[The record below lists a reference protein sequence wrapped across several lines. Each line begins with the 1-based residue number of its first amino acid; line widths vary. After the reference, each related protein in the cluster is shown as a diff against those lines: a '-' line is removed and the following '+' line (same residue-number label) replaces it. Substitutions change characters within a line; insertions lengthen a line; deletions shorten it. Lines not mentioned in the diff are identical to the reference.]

1 MNSTILTNR
10 HDFLLLFEVTNGNPN
25 GDPDA
30 GNMPRLDPNTNRGLV
45 TDVCLKRKVRNFL
58 DLFPPARD
66 GDTANGFNILIK
78 QGAVI
83 ETEQKKGIKAA
94 VESLPKDATDSKKAE
109 TAKNWLC
116 REFFDVRTFGGVL
129 STGDDVLKGSAFG
142 QVRGPVQFTFG
153 QSFHAITP
161 LEVTITRCA
170 VTKEEDRAKER
181 TMGNKHIV
189 PYGLYAAKGYISPAF
204 AEKTGFT
211 DADLALLF
219 QALLSMFEH
228 DRSAA
233 RGEMIVRGIYDF
245 EHVGTQHANNAEQ
258 NKREA
263 RLGCAHAHVLIEG
276 VKVAL
281 SDEAKAAGKTFPES
295 FADYAVNNTWTAEN
309 LPKGI
314 KLHLRHVGPDAVI
327 GPRQG

>member
-1 MNSTILTNR
+1 MSILTNR

-58 DLFPPARD
+58 ELFPPARESS
-66 GDTANGFNILIK
+66 TANGHSILIK

-83 ETEQKKGIKAA
+83 EREQKKGEVAA
-94 VESLPKDATDSKKAE
+94 AESLPKGTDNQKAE
-109 TAKNWLC
+109 TAMKWLC
-116 REFFDVRTFGGVL
+116 REFFDLRTFGGVI
-129 STGDDVLKGSAFG
+129 STGDGVLKGSAFG

-170 VTKEEDRAKER
+170 VTKEEDAKKER

-211 DADLALLF
+211 DTDLELLF
-219 QALLSMFEH
+219 QAILSMFEH

-233 RGEMIVRGIYDF
+233 RGEMIVRGLYDF
-245 EHVGTQHANNAEQ
+245 EHVGTQHENNAEQ

-263 RLGCAHAHVLIEG
+263 RLGCAHAHKLIEG
-276 VKVAL
+276 IKVDL
-281 SDEAKAAGKTFPES
+281 SAEAKAAGKTFPES
-295 FADYAVNNTWTAEN
+295 FADYAVTNTWTADT

-314 KLHLRHVGPDAVI
+314 KLHFRHDGTTLGPK
-327 GPRQG
+327 QG

>member
-1 MNSTILTNR
+1 MSTSILTNR

-30 GNMPRLDPNTNRGLV
+30 GNLPRLDPNTNRGMV

-58 DLFPPARD
+58 ELFPPSRAD
-66 GDTANGFNILIK
+66 EKDNGYNILIK

-83 ETEQKKGIKAA
+83 ERAQQDGIKAGK
-94 VESLPKDATDSKKAE
+94 EEGSLPGASHAE
-109 TAKNWLC
+109 RAKNWLC

-170 VTKEEDRAKER
+170 VTKEEDAKKER

-189 PYGLYAAKGYISPAF
+189 PYGLYAAKGYVSPAF

-211 DADLALLF
+211 EADLALLF

-233 RGEMIVRGIYDF
+233 RGEMIVRGLYDF

-263 RLGCAHAHVLIEG
+263 RLGCAHAHVLLEG
-276 VKVAL
+276 IKVAL

-295 FADYAVNNTWTAEN
+295 FADYTVTNTWTAEN
-309 LPKGI
+309 LPRGI

-327 GPRQG
+327 SHA

>member
-1 MNSTILTNR
+1 MSTSILTNR

-58 DLFPPARD
+58 DLFPPTRES
-66 GDTANGFNILIK
+66 DTVNGYNILIK

-83 ETEQKKGIKAA
+83 ETEQKKGEVAA
-94 VESLPKDATDSKKAE
+94 AESLPKGTKDQQAE
-109 TAKNWLC
+109 FAKNWLC
-116 REFFDVRTFGGVL
+116 REFFDVRTFGGVI
-129 STGDDVLKGSAFG
+129 STGDGVLKGSAFG

-170 VTKEEDRAKER
+170 VTKEEDAKKER

-219 QALLSMFEH
+219 QALLAMFEH

-233 RGEMIVRGIYDF
+233 RGEMIVRGLYDF
-245 EHVGTQHANNAEQ
+245 EHVGTQHPNNADQ
-258 NKREA
+258 NKRES
-263 RLGCAHAHVLIEG
+263 RLGCAHAHKLFEG
-276 VKVAL
+276 ITVDLKSEV
-281 SDEAKAAGKTFPES
+281 KAAGKTFPES
-295 FADYAVNNTWTAEN
+295 FGDYAVVNTWTAEN
-309 LPKGI
+309 LPMGI
-314 KLHLRHVGPDAVI
+314 KLHLRHEGTSL

>member
-1 MNSTILTNR
+1 MSAIANR
-10 HDFLLLFEVTNGNPN
+10 YEFVYLFDVTNGNPN

-58 DLFPPARD
+58 ELFPPARESS
-66 GDTANGFNILIK
+66 TANGHSILIK

-83 ETEQKKGIKAA
+83 EREQKKGEVAA
-94 VESLPKDATDSKKAE
+94 AESLPKGTDNQKAE
-109 TAKNWLC
+109 TAMKWLC
-116 REFFDVRTFGGVL
+116 REFFDLRTFGGVI
-129 STGDDVLKGSAFG
+129 STGDGVLKGSAFG

-170 VTKEEDRAKER
+170 VTKEEDAKKER

-211 DADLALLF
+211 DTDLELLF
-219 QALLSMFEH
+219 QAILSMFEH

-233 RGEMIVRGIYDF
+233 RGEMIVRGLYDF
-245 EHVGTQHANNAEQ
+245 EHVGTQHENNAEQ

-263 RLGCAHAHVLIEG
+263 RLGCAHAHKLIEG
-276 VKVAL
+276 IKVDL
-281 SDEAKAAGKTFPES
+281 SAEAKAAGKTFPES
-295 FADYAVNNTWTAEN
+295 FADYAVVNTWATTP
-309 LPKGI
+309 LPAGV
-314 KLHLRHVGPDAVI
+314 KLHLRHES
-327 GPRQG
+327 

>member
-1 MNSTILTNR
+1 MSSSILTNR

-58 DLFPPARD
+58 ELFPATRD
-66 GDTANGFNILIK
+66 SATDNGFNILIK

-83 ETEQKKGIKAA
+83 ETEQKKGELAA
-94 VESLPKDATDSKKAE
+94 AESLPKDASDSKKAE
-109 TAKNWLC
+109 AAKNWLC
-116 REFFDVRTFGGVL
+116 REFFDVRTFGGVI
-129 STGDDVLKGSAFG
+129 STGDGVLKGSAFG

-153 QSFHAITP
+153 QSLHPITP

-170 VTKEEDRAKER
+170 VTKEEDAKKER

-189 PYGLYAAKGYISPAF
+189 PYGLYAAKGYVSPAF

-211 DADLALLF
+211 QADLDVLF

-233 RGEMIVRGIYDF
+233 RGEMIVRGLYDF
-245 EHVGTQHANNAEQ
+245 EHVGTQHANNADQ
-258 NKREA
+258 NRREA
-263 RLGCAHAHVLIEG
+263 RLGCAHAHKLIEG
-276 VKVAL
+276 VQVSL
-281 SDEAKAAGKTFPES
+281 SDEAKASGKCFPES
-295 FADYAVNNTWTAEN
+295 FADYSVVNTWTTDN
-309 LPKGI
+309 LPKGV
-314 KLHLRHVGPDAVI
+314 KLHLRHEGQDIAI
-327 GPRQG
+327 GPRQS